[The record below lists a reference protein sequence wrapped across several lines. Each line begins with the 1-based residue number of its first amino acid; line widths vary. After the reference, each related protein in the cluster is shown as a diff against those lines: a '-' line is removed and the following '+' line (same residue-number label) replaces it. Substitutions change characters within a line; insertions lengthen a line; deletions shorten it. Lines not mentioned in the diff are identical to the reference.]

1 MILQK
6 DNLLLA
12 LTSQDYGISNLTLK
26 FKKIKTHEVKN
37 H

>member
-26 FKKIKTHEVKN
+26 FTKN
-37 H
+37 KNP